1 VDYVGSEVQPQVG
14 NGDIMGDVD
23 TPQSQDVRLDGA
35 ENDGRCER
43 GAELGGAGGVLS
55 IFQLLD
61 SF

>member
-1 VDYVGSEVQPQVG
+1 
-14 NGDIMGDVD
+14 MGDVD
-23 TPQSQDVRLDGA
+23 TLQSQDVRLDGA

-43 GAELGGAGGVLS
+43 GAELGGAS